1 MDRDEMIRQIW
12 SQYHDSQTGKT
23 KWKGMAAKLDEM
35 GARTL
40 TGGRFTDANL
50 RLYVMRHQPVQVTS
64 LEPKERDPGAVKDTV
79 PPPPEVEGEQT
90 GAVKDTVRLPAEMD
104 KPEPVWV
111 VTSKGAQAVEN
122 TAQLPPMQPV
132 GWINRSVGD
141 EQVYGLALPGRD
153 WDTVMEML
161 DWFRSRPE
169 SLPRRE
175 ELPRVQRQF
184 PETLPSYAGKTKD
197 SLSLVSDRWKLA
209 LKRAQALWPNQKIEK
224 GNFASWLVERF
235 IAETEDQ
242 ADEDS
247 EAETV

>member
-1 MDRDEMIRQIW
+1 MDRDEMIRQMW

-64 LEPKERDPGAVKDTV
+64 PEPKGRDSGAVEDTA
-79 PPPPEVEGEQT
+79 PPPPKAKKEQT
-90 GAVKDTVRLPAEMD
+90 ETVEDTAQLPPEPP
-104 KPEPVWV
+104 KHEPVWV
-111 VTSKGAQAVEN
+111 MTSKGAQAVED
-122 TAQLPPMQPV
+122 TAQLPSKQPL
-132 GWINRSVGD
+132 GWISRSVGD
-141 EQVYGLALPGRD
+141 EQVYGLALPVQD
-153 WDTVMEML
+153 WDTVMEMME
-161 DWFRSRPE
+161 WFRSGPE
-169 SLPRRE
+169 SLPHRK
-175 ELPRVQRQF
+175 ELPSGTRRF
-184 PETLPSYAGKTKD
+184 PETLPSYSGKTKD

-224 GNFASWLVERF
+224 GNLACWLVERF

-242 ADEDS
+242 GNE
-247 EAETV
+247 